1 MIMFTQEIAFLIVV
15 AVGMLVLMVVF
26 SGGGTVSRR
35 RSVGNNGWG
44 IGSGRQSYHKHEG
57 G

>member
-1 MIMFTQEIAFLIVV
+1 MLFVIAVSI
-15 AVGMLVLMVVF
+15 LVLMAVF

-44 IGSGRQSYHKHEG
+44 IGSGRQSFHKWDG

>member
-1 MIMFTQEIAFLIVV
+1 MFSAELVFLFVV
-15 AVGMLVLMVVF
+15 AVGILVLMVVF